1 MLLLFSFIWEEVL
14 SCVRLNTK
22 PNVCAILK
30 RLIWPPMHCTYS
42 EQFESSQRMLL
53 YFLIVL
59 RYDGDGSGFALHW
72 SSSLLDCQSTWDI
85 TTCAIITI
93 SLIQT
98 TSVLYWMF
106 AFLSQNLAEN
116 CNKMI
121 FVCPFRRI
129 PYWNTG
135 LVFIGNAEVGSDWS
149 KHCFY
154 GSNNTIFKL
163 CQR

>member
-1 MLLLFSFIWEEVL
+1 MKYYLVWGWTQNLTFVQSWKDWYDRRCTVHTLSSLNHPKGCCCIFLLRCIMMESEV
-14 SCVRLNTK
+14 
-22 PNVCAILK
+22 A
-30 RLIWPPMHCTYS
+30 
-42 EQFESSQRMLL
+42 LL
-53 YFLIVL
+53 
-59 RYDGDGSGFALHW
+59 W

-98 TSVLYWMF
+98 TSVLHWMF

-129 PYWNTG
+129 PYWNIG

-149 KHCFY
+149 KRCFY